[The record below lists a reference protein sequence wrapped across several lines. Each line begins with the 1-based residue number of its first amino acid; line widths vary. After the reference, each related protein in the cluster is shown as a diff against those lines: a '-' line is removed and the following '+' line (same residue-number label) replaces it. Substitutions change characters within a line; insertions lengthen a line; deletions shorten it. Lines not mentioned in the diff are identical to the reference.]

1 MGLGALG
8 GDGKQGRFPAEGPR
22 AALPVPAPAAPGR
35 GTHEVWQFGVLL
47 EELLERQGAFLQGD
61 ISILENAVLE
71 AGRRLARLA
80 HRPLQSLHL
89 CCFPEEW
96 NTTCVF

>member
-1 MGLGALG
+1 MPGAGCGSGGAG

-61 ISILENAVLE
+61 KHFRECGPGS
-71 AGRRLARLA
+71 
-80 HRPLQSLHL
+80 
-89 CCFPEEW
+89 W
-96 NTTCVF
+96 